1 MRWFVPV
8 AGKKQFLQLAN
19 DLSKP
24 IDQLR
29 LAPCGVRAK
38 VSGGHET
45 LPPGDSIRRRS
56 SSFISRLKSATFRG

>member
-29 LAPCGVRAK
+29 LAPCG
-38 VSGGHET
+38 G
-45 LPPGDSIRRRS
+45 
-56 SSFISRLKSATFRG
+56 